1 MKITLKQLRTFD
13 AVARLGNVSKAADA
27 LALSQS
33 ATSMSLAD
41 LESHLG
47 QPLFH
52 RQGKRLALNDYGR
65 YLQPKVRE
73 LLLQAQF
80 IEDSAQ
86 REELHG
92 HLRVGASSTIGNYLL
107 PGIIARF
114 VTEHPGVHIELIVGN
129 TEQIEDDMLRLNI
142 DLGLIEGL
150 CHSTGLTAKQLC
162 GDRLAV
168 FCRPGHDL
176 LTKSPLTLAQLQSE
190 RWILRE
196 PGSGTRE
203 IFTIATQGKLEN
215 LAVDLELSS
224 SEAIK
229 QAVKAGDALGCLSE
243 LAIAAEL
250 ESGELSELHIAELDL
265 YRELYVLQRQN
276 SAPSY
281 LADVFLQQV
290 LTDVELAQVSK

>member
-1 MKITLKQLRTFD
+1 MKITLKQLRAFET
-13 AVARLGNVSKAADA
+13 VARMGSVSKAADA

-65 YLQPKVRE
+65 YLQPKAHA
-73 LLLQAQF
+73 LLMQAQF
-80 IEDSAQ
+80 IEESAL
-86 REELHG
+86 RSELHG

-107 PGIIARF
+107 PGIVARF
-114 VTEHPGVHIELIVGN
+114 VAEHPGVHIDLVVGN

-150 CHSTGLTAKQLC
+150 CHSTGLSAEKLC

-168 FCRPGHDL
+168 FCRPGHEL
-176 LTKSPLTLAQLQSE
+176 LDISPLSSE
-190 RWILRE
+190 HLREQHWILRE

-203 IFTIATQGKLEN
+203 IFTIAAQKN
-215 LAVDLELSS
+215 LPNLLVDLELSS

-229 QAVKAGDALGCLSE
+229 QAVKACSALGCLSE

-250 ESGELSELHIAELDL
+250 ESGELCELHVADLDL
-265 YRELYVLQRQN
+265 YRELYVLQRLH
-276 SAPSY
+276 SEPSY
-281 LADVFLQQV
+281 LASIFLKRVNEDVNKLV
-290 LTDVELAQVSK
+290 